1 MSIKKHKEHINEG
14 KIRLITYMALML
26 GFAQSLLIYVES
38 SYFKLSLGS
47 ENVSP
52 FYFIAY
58 LIALVFLLNMHKIIR
73 KIGKSTTFFFVFF
86 VQIFS
91 VTLLTMATPSYIGI
105 GLLMLYIIASYL
117 AIVLLDIILESFS
130 EDKKS
135 GRIRGFHLMMTN
147 VGFILGPLISTNILE
162 RFDYFG
168 LFFVAMLINMGIFVT
183 GLIGLRGG
191 NSRFG
196 GNLTVRDLVKK
207 IFINKDLMRIY
218 WISFALEFFYAL
230 MVLYTP
236 LYLLDL
242 GMSWGEIGIIF
253 TFMLIPFTV
262 FGYPIGIVADKWL
275 GEKEMIIGALLLVS
289 ISTIS
294 LYFIDSNSLI
304 VWSTALFATRV
315 GAAMIETLRDSYFYK
330 RIDARDMDLISFFRT
345 ARSTATLFSAAFTSI
360 LLVFMPLKVIFIFVG
375 GCVLFALYPALTL
388 VDNKS
393 EAELKLAFKRVK
405 ID

>member
-1 MSIKKHKEHINEG
+1 MRIKKHKERLNES

-52 FYFIAY
+52 FYFVSYA
-58 LIALVFLLNMHKIIR
+58 IALFFLLNMHKVIR
-73 KIGKSTTFFFVFF
+73 KIGKSTTFFLAFF
-86 VQIFS
+86 LQIFS
-91 VTLLTMATPSYIGI
+91 VIMLTMVKPSIIGI

-117 AIVLLDIILESFS
+117 VIVLMDIILESYS

-168 LFFVAMLINMGIFVT
+168 LFFIAMIINMCIFVV

-196 GNLTVRDLVKK
+196 GNLTVKDLVRK
-207 IFINKDLMRIY
+207 IFVNKDLMRIY

-242 GMSWGEIGIIF
+242 GMGWREIGIIF
-253 TFMLIPFTV
+253 TFMLVPFTL
-262 FGYPIGIVADKWL
+262 FGYPIGIIADKWL
-275 GEKEMIIGALLLVS
+275 GEKEMIIGALILISFSTVS
-289 ISTIS
+289 IF
-294 LYFIDSNSLI
+294 FIQSNSLV
-304 VWSTALFATRV
+304 VWSTALFITRV
-315 GAAMIETLRDSYFYK
+315 GAAMVETLRDSYFYK
-330 RIDARDMDLISFFRT
+330 KIDATDMDIISFFRT
-345 ARSTATLFSAAFTSI
+345 ARSTATLFSAGITSI
-360 LLVFMPLKVIFIFVG
+360 LLVFISLKFVFLFVG
-375 GCVLFALYPALTL
+375 VAVLLGLYPAFTL

-393 EAELKLAFKRVK
+393 ESEMDAELEGAF
-405 ID
+405 